1 MFMFCLV
8 AFLDG
13 ISRLRFQALTTF
25 LDQIVGSASHVERE
39 REKSV
44 DRELIA
50 KGDAYRIFLQSFL
63 PGVHPLGKIPP
74 RID

>member
-13 ISRLRFQALTTF
+13 ISRLRLQALTTF

-44 DRELIA
+44 DRELTA
-50 KGDAYRIFLQSFL
+50 KSDAYLIVLQSFL
-63 PGVHPLGKIPP
+63 PGVHP
-74 RID
+74 